1 MKPKVDKFNAGN
13 KTELMAQKKDEKDK
27 AKRDLQVQREK
38 EMEEFK
44 VKNAKAHKTVVYA
57 AY

>member
-1 MKPKVDKFNAGN
+1 MKQKKVDKLNSGN
-13 KTELMAQKKDEKDK
+13 KTEMVAAKKEADEKQ
-27 AKRDLQVQREK
+27 KRDLQAQREK

-57 AY
+57 